1 MTIQQPEAD
10 TASTQPGHRA
20 HFTITHRR
28 RTDGHGIAV
37 LGHRIAAVL
46 VKCRGARPEAPPP
59 AGGSTR

>member
-1 MTIQQPEAD
+1 MTTQQPEAE
-10 TASTQPGHRA
+10 TMSTQLGHRG
-20 HFTITHRR
+20 HVTITRRR

-46 VKCRGARPEAPPP
+46 VKCRGARREAPPA